1 MQRGA
6 CGRPGEVRT
15 TRGLHQDGRRLYV
28 DMSFSVVKDAA
39 GKVISDSLVG
49 SMIRFDTATINALYP
64 NGKAEFLSKF
74 NTAAD
79 ARVAEGYLLAKD
91 VARMKQWA
99 VQEANKVW
107 PAP

>member
-1 MQRGA
+1 MK
-6 CGRPGEVRT
+6 RPWSSKIGSPLIEAP
-15 TRGLHQDGRRLYV
+15 LYRFYG
-28 DMSFSVVKDAA
+28 MAPVVKDAA